1 MDYLY
6 DTHYHL
12 DLQKDRSAAI
22 REIEE
27 KQIYTISV
35 TNLPDLYRKESV
47 EVASKYIRFALGFHP
62 ELIHQYKSQISLM
75 WDLLPE
81 VRYIGEVGLDF
92 VDTSFR
98 NEQMRFFSDLIER
111 CRYDRDKVLSIHS
124 RRAVR
129 QVLDIIGDNYRFKPI
144 LHWFSGNK
152 KELSDAVN
160 AGFYFSVNGA
170 MMASRRF
177 LDLLPM
183 IPKERLLLET
193 DSPFTSFTGSHS
205 DTLRRIEQELRLHVP
220 DVDVWSNFRRVLSI

>member
-27 KQIYTISV
+27 KQMYTISV

-81 VRYIGEVGLDF
+81 VRYIGEVGLDY
-92 VDTSFR
+92 VDITFKK
-98 NEQMRFFSDLIER
+98 EQVEFFTELIER
-111 CRYDRDKVLSIHS
+111 CRNDEKKILTIHS
-124 RRAVR
+124 RKAVKD
-129 QVLDIIGDNYRFKPI
+129 VLTIVGKNFKFKPI
-144 LHWFSGNK
+144 LHWFTGGLS
-152 KELSDAVN
+152 ELKAAVEN
-160 AGFYFSVNGA
+160 GYYFSVNGS
-170 MMASRRF
+170 MLKSRRF
-177 LDLLPM
+177 LDMLPM
-183 IPKERLLLET
+183 MPSNRILLET
-193 DSPFTSFTGSHS
+193 DSPFTYNDGYHS
-205 DTLRRIEQELRLHVP
+205 NTLFSIAQGLKTIKP
-220 DVDVWSNFRRVLSI
+220 DLDLWQNFNDLLT